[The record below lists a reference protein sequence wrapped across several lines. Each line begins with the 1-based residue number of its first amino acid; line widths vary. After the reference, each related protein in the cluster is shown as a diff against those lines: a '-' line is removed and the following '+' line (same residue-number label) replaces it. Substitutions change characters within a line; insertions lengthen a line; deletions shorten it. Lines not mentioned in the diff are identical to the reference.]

1 MKGPTMMRPTLED
14 VARHAGVSRA
24 TVSRVVRGDVGVAG
38 ETAAK
43 VSAAVAKLGYV
54 PNASARSLATGRSNT
69 LAMVVPEPDGR
80 VFSDPFF
87 GLAVAGIN
95 AGMAGTDMQLVMVFA
110 SRPDR
115 SGAVVDFLLEGRVAG
130 AIIVSHHRSD
140 GLVAAAAALPM
151 PTVFL
156 GAPLMPP
163 GIERTLYF
171 VDSDNLGGARL
182 AAERM
187 LATGVRHPATVAG
200 PIDMAAALDRLIGWQ
215 EVLEAAGLS
224 VAVAHGDYTRESGA
238 RAAAELLDADPSI
251 DGIFAA
257 SDLMAQGVLDTLR
270 ARGLRIGDQVK
281 VIGFDDFEAAA
292 QTHPPLTTVVN
303 PAVELGRQA
312 TLMVL
317 NLVEGRDTPSPVI
330 LPVELHVRQ
339 SG

>member
-1 MKGPTMMRPTLED
+1 MIRPTLED
-14 VARHAGVSRA
+14 VARQAGVSRA
-24 TVSRVVRGDVGVAG
+24 TVSRVVRGDQGVASD
-38 ETAAK
+38 TASR
-43 VSAAVAKLGYV
+43 VNAAVRKLAYV

-69 LAMVVPEPDGR
+69 IAMVVPEPDGR

-87 GLAVAGIN
+87 GLAVSGIN
-95 AGMAGTDMQLVMVFA
+95 AGLAGTDMQLVMVFA

-130 AIIVSHHRSD
+130 AILVSHHRSD
-140 GLVAAAAALPM
+140 GLVAAAAELPI

-156 GAPLMPP
+156 GAPLLRDPDQHP
-163 GIERTLYF
+163 YF
-171 VDSDNLGGARL
+171 VDTDNRGGARL

-187 LATGVRHPATVAG
+187 LATGVRRPATVAG
-200 PIDMAAALDRLIGWQ
+200 PSDMAAALDRLSGWR
-215 EVLEAAGLS
+215 EALEAAGLE

-238 RAAAELLDADPSI
+238 RAAAELLDADPEI

-270 ARGLRIGDQVK
+270 GRGIRAGEQVK
-281 VIGFDDFEAAA
+281 LIGFDDFEAAA
-292 QTHPPLTTVVN
+292 NTEPPLTTVAN

-312 TLMVL
+312 TRMVL
-317 NLVEGRDTPSPVI
+317 SLVEGRETPSPVI
-330 LPVELHVRQ
+330 LPVELRVRA

>member
-95 AGMAGTDMQLVMVFA
+95 AGLSGTDMQLVMVFA

-140 GLVAAAAALPM
+140 GLVAAAASLPI

-156 GAPLMPP
+156 GAPLL
-163 GIERTLYF
+163 RTSDRRAYF
-171 VDSDNLGGARL
+171 VDTDNTAGARL

-187 LATGVRHPATVAG
+187 MARGVRRPATVAG
-200 PIDMAAALDRLIGWQ
+200 PLDMAAALDRMTGFADPF
-215 EVLEAAGLS
+215 EAAGLE

-238 RAAAELLDADPSI
+238 RAAAELLDRDPKI

-257 SDLMAQGVLDTLR
+257 SDLMAQGVMDTLHDR
-270 ARGLRIGDQVK
+270 NIPIGDQVK

-292 QTHPPLTTVVN
+292 QTHPPLTTIVN

-330 LPVELHVRQ
+330 LPVELHVRE

>member
-95 AGMAGTDMQLVMVFA
+95 AGLSGTDMQLVMVFA

-140 GLVAAAAALPM
+140 GLVAAAASLPI

-156 GAPLMPP
+156 GAPLL
-163 GIERTLYF
+163 RTSDRRAYF
-171 VDSDNLGGARL
+171 VDTDNTAGARL

-187 LATGVRHPATVAG
+187 MATGVRRPATVAG
-200 PIDMAAALDRLIGWQ
+200 PLDMAAALDRMTGFADPF
-215 EVLEAAGLS
+215 EAAGLE

-238 RAAAELLDADPSI
+238 RAAAELLDRDPTI

-257 SDLMAQGVLDTLR
+257 SDLMAQGVMDTLHDR
-270 ARGLRIGDQVK
+270 NIPIGDQVK

-292 QTHPPLTTVVN
+292 QTHPPLTTIVN

>member
-1 MKGPTMMRPTLED
+1 MIRPTLED
-14 VARHAGVSRA
+14 VARFAGVSRA
-24 TVSRVVRGDVGVAG
+24 TVSRVVRRDPNVASV
-38 ETAAK
+38 TAAK
-43 VSAAVAKLGYV
+43 VDAAVAELGYV

-69 LAMVVPEPDGR
+69 LAMVVPEPDSR

-95 AGMAGTDMQLVMVFA
+95 AGLAGTDMQLVMVFA

-140 GLVAAAAALPM
+140 GLVAAAASLPI

-156 GAPLMPP
+156 GAPLLRDPAQ
-163 GIERTLYF
+163 RAYF
-171 VDSDNLGGARL
+171 VDTDNLAGARL

-187 LATGVRHPATVAG
+187 LATGVRRPATVAG
-200 PIDMAAALDRLIGWQ
+200 PLDMAAALDRLSGWRQ
-215 EVLEAAGLS
+215 ALEAAGLE

-238 RAAAELLDADPSI
+238 RAAGELLDADPTI

-257 SDLMAQGVLDTLR
+257 SDLMAQGVMDTLR
-270 ARGLRIGDQVK
+270 ARGIRIGDEVK
-281 VIGFDDFEAAA
+281 VIGFDDFESAAH
-292 QTHPPLTTVVN
+292 TNPPLTTIAN

-317 NLVEGRDTPSPVI
+317 SLVEGHDTPTPVT
-330 LPVELHVRQ
+330 LPVELRVRD